1 MAMAGTGALV
11 LPNSLF
17 SYANNIGGMTKVR
30 LGFVAVGLRGQSLL
44 NELCPRADVEI
55 VALADP
61 DARMVRA
68 AQDILRKHKRPE
80 AAVYGNGDYDYRNL
94 LKRADIDAVII
105 ASPWEWHRTQGVDA
119 MYAGK
124 IVGMEVGG
132 AMSLQECWDYVK
144 AYEATKTP
152 IMALENVC
160 YRRDVMAALNMVRQ
174 GLFGE
179 LIHAQ
184 GGYMHDLRG
193 VLFNDGQTPYHS
205 GVEFGEKG
213 FSEARWRTNH
223 YVRRNGELYPTHG
236 LGPVAVMLNINRGNR
251 LLRLSSFASK
261 ARGLHKYIVEHEKG
275 GPSHPNAKVEF
286 KQGDIVT
293 TQIQCANGE
302 TILLTHD
309 TSLQRP
315 YNLGFRVQGTEGLWQ
330 DFGWGDSDQGHVYF
344 EKKMNR
350 SHRWDNS
357 AKWLETYD
365 HPLWKRYAEEAEGA
379 GHGGMDFFVM
389 NAFLECI
396 KRNTAFPLDV
406 YDLATWYAIT
416 PLSEKSIS
424 KNGQVVEIPDFT
436 KGDWRFRKPVFGI
449 GDEF

>member
-1 MAMAGTGALV
+1 MKQTRRTFIKTMAMAGTGALV

-205 GVEFGEKG
+205 GVEFGE
-213 FSEARWRTNH
+213 
-223 YVRRNGELYPTHG
+223 
-236 LGPVAVMLNINRGNR
+236 
-251 LLRLSSFASK
+251 
-261 ARGLHKYIVEHEKG
+261 
-275 GPSHPNAKVEF
+275 
-286 KQGDIVT
+286 
-293 TQIQCANGE
+293 
-302 TILLTHD
+302 
-309 TSLQRP
+309 
-315 YNLGFRVQGTEGLWQ
+315 
-330 DFGWGDSDQGHVYF
+330 
-344 EKKMNR
+344 
-350 SHRWDNS
+350 
-357 AKWLETYD
+357 
-365 HPLWKRYAEEAEGA
+365 
-379 GHGGMDFFVM
+379 
-389 NAFLECI
+389 
-396 KRNTAFPLDV
+396 
-406 YDLATWYAIT
+406 
-416 PLSEKSIS
+416 
-424 KNGQVVEIPDFT
+424 
-436 KGDWRFRKPVFGI
+436 
-449 GDEF
+449 